1 MQTVRATRRWK
12 WKGVRGSKPWKIY
25 LSCRHFIM
33 LLGELQIQ
41 QNIKTGYLQ
50 AGNMRV
56 CDFCTHYTICGHQP
70 HDSSV
75 LWQRLR
81 GAPVYQNDLF
91 YPCSFIVKSKWL
103 LSNFIDAPVSDFPR
117 SNLLGVLW
125 AFRCPL
131 PFAQPCFLVSMS
143 SNELHPSVRTGSQPA
158 RGKSWAPVGQ
168 LLCFL
173 DRSHISCF
181 PSSMMQ
187 LC

>member
-1 MQTVRATRRWK
+1 MLKCHLSREHQLQWQKFINVNSEGNQKIDMER
-12 WKGVRGSKPWKIY
+12 SKRE
-25 LSCRHFIM
+25 LQGLSLERFMSCRHFIM

-50 AGNMRV
+50 AGQMRV

-131 PFAQPCFLVSMS
+131 PFAQPVSWS
-143 SNELHPSVRTGSQPA
+143 L
-158 RGKSWAPVGQ
+158 
-168 LLCFL
+168 
-173 DRSHISCF
+173 
-181 PSSMMQ
+181 
-187 LC
+187 